1 MMFRSNTTELENT
14 TIGIKE
20 GVCLPTHCAGNDTRK
35 TCCVNKAKKYKNSK
49 VNDRTGMHIVKSSNI

>member
-1 MMFRSNTTELENT
+1 MSSVGAEQNIYAIGKMMFRSNTSELENT

-35 TCCVNKAKKYKNSK
+35 TCCVHKAKN
-49 VNDRTGMHIVKSSNI
+49 